1 MQALG
6 SGRREGALAKA
17 ALDRGAVA
25 WSTVTALLILVAN
38 LMQHVLHPPLSECE
52 DAIREAGGAWDPTA
66 PFVFSE
72 TWSPEHELR
81 VQWKVGKWAYLTSQV
96 LALQAIYHVAS
107 LACELRGRPRGEA
120 LTRVVYGGAAVI
132 GGFGALVFVL
142 YAFFWVLQ
150 HSHPEWR
157 AQWNFFEDR
166 GYARFEPMMHAM
178 HTPAILCPMID
189 ILLVKDARLLREH
202 TWSTRAL
209 CAATLCVTAYYNLFS
224 ALNARAN
231 GGAFAYPWYM
241 ELTTPLLWALYL
253 AMIYAI
259 ELAFVFPFRS
269 LIQRCSERTEA
280 LATSRKSE

>member
-1 MQALG
+1 MHVCGVRLVLVETDDARAAPRRAAKAMQALG

-72 TWSPEHELR
+72 TWTPEHELR

-107 LACELRGRPRGEA
+107 LTCELRGRPRGAA

-166 GYARFEPMMHAM
+166 GYAPKSKVKVRGLGESAAPQATRGRTIRPGECDTFASND
-178 HTPAILCPMID
+178 A
-189 ILLVKDARLLREH
+189 LVQSLIND
-202 TWSTRAL
+202 
-209 CAATLCVTAYYNLFS
+209 
-224 ALNARAN
+224 
-231 GGAFAYPWYM
+231 
-241 ELTTPLLWALYL
+241 
-253 AMIYAI
+253 
-259 ELAFVFPFRS
+259 VFPVGLVDLLECHDLFP
-269 LIQRCSERTEA
+269 
-280 LATSRKSE
+280 